1 MFLVVVAAAIVVPIA
16 IGHRYTVKHSIAHV
30 VYVGTHRS

>member
-1 MFLVVVAAAIVVPIA
+1 MFLVVVAAVVIPIA